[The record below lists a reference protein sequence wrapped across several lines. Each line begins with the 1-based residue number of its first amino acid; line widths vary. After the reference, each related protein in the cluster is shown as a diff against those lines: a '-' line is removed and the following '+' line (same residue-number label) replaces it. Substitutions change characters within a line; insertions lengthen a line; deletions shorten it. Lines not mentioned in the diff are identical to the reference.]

1 VADYKVIQLSV
12 FMENKP
18 GRLTDITNALA
29 DAGVN
34 IRGFSVADMA
44 DYGIFRLIVHGP
56 DEAKAVLDKLG
67 FTVKESDVIC
77 VNVEDKPGG
86 LAKIL
91 NVFSRHGISVEYMY
105 FIAETKIA
113 FGVEDIDKAIEV
125 LAGEG
130 VSLLTKEDIGKL

>member
-1 VADYKVIQLSV
+1 MADYKVTQLSV
-12 FMENKP
+12 FMENKA
-18 GRLTDITNALA
+18 GRLTDITNTLA
-29 DAGVN
+29 GADVN

-44 DYGIFRLIVHGP
+44 DYGIFRLIVDGP
-56 DEAKAVLDKLG
+56 DKAKQALNDLG

-77 VNVEDKPGG
+77 VSVEDKPGG

-91 NVFSRHGISVEYMY
+91 NVFSQNGISVEYMY

-125 LAGEG
+125 LAREG
-130 VSLLTKEDIGKL
+130 VVMLTKEDISKL